1 MVLQALLNDG
11 MILSNLERKVMDS
24 SRRFILLSS
33 NAQTYYLLFNQSLM
47 FSFEMLME
55 PQIRSLVRG
64 L

>member
-55 PQIRSLVRG
+55 PQIRSLASG

>member
-24 SRRFILLSS
+24 SRRFILLIS

-55 PQIRSLVRG
+55 PQIRSLASG